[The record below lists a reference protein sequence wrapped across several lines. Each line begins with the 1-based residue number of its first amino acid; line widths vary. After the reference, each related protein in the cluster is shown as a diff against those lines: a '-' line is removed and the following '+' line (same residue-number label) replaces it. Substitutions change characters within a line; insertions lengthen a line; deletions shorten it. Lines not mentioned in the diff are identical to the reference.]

1 MAQPVPGT
9 DPDSEDY
16 LNQMLAQAS
25 ASGLTG
31 KPDPNIWEF
40 GNPFTAIWDTRTNK
54 DGTPFQDP
62 TKFGY
67 YEKKSSQAETDFYK
81 LNRDELL
88 RFQEL
93 AFQAGLYG
101 SSATREDI
109 PWRARDPHTFQIWQQ
124 MVEQAGRYHAAGK
137 KNTIWDSLQ
146 ELVDN
151 RPEGLG
157 KKKGRAPLVTQLPD
171 PREIEEMVR
180 GVAPSVIGRDA
191 SPEFTQDFIA
201 MYTAMVAR
209 FQEQKYA
216 LAGTEEGGT
225 VTAPPSAESL
235 AAFRLRHER
244 PEEFEEKRAASRQAA
259 YTSLLKGANI

>member
-1 MAQPVPGT
+1 MAQPVPGS

-16 LNQMLAQAS
+16 LNQMLSQAS
-25 ASGLTG
+25 AMGLSS
-31 KPDPNIWEF
+31 KPDPPVWEF
-40 GNPFTAIWDTRTNK
+40 GNPFAAIWDPNK
-54 DGTPFQDP
+54 DA

-67 YEKKSSQAETDFYK
+67 YEKKSSKAETDFYK

-101 SSATREDI
+101 SGAEREDI
-109 PWRARDPHTFQIWQQ
+109 PWKARDPHTFKIWQQ
-124 MVEQAGRYHAAGK
+124 MVDQASRYHAAGK
-137 KNTIWDSLQ
+137 KFTIWDSLQ

-157 KKKGRAPLVTQLPD
+157 KKKSNRGPLVTQLPD

-191 SPEFTQDFIA
+191 DDAFTQDFIA
-201 MYTAMVAR
+201 MYTKIVSD
-209 FQEQKYA
+209 FQANKYA
-216 LAGTEEGGT
+216 LENTEEGGT
-225 VTAPPSAESL
+225 ITAPPSAEAL
-235 AAFRLRHER
+235 ASFRLRHEN
-244 PEEFEEKRAASRQAA
+244 PGAYEEARAAERHKA
-259 YTSLLKGANI
+259 YSAMLKGIV